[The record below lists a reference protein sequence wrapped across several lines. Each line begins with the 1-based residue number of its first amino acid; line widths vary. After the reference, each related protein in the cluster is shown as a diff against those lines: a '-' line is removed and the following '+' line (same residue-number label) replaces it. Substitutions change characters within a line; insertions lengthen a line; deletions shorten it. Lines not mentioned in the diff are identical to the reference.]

1 MNNFKA
7 LYLVSGDSDSILFAM
22 EGKSFSRISFVSR
35 LMSLVCLASVSTTR
49 KFAALNSS
57 TCLDFTDSL
66 KSMFYAS
73 ISMRA
78 GFASFYLN
86 EDELSISFNA
96 NTASNPPR
104 RLEKVALLF

>member
-1 MNNFKA
+1 
-7 LYLVSGDSDSILFAM
+7 
-22 EGKSFSRISFVSR
+22 
-35 LMSLVCLASVSTTR
+35 
-49 KFAALNSS
+49 
-57 TCLDFTDSL
+57 
-66 KSMFYAS
+66 
-73 ISMRA
+73 MRA